1 MDNVEELFQRLHLK
15 TWLSQNGERYLDP
28 IRNTFIKITPE
39 ETVRQKTI
47 IYLQRGRH
55 IPYENIRVEEH
66 LSHYGSAKKGRC
78 DIVITYRLNGEDE
91 QALAVIECKKSDIPI
106 HAMQVIEQAT
116 RYASEVD
123 ARYIILI
130 NGISACFYH
139 RVKTGQYCEIE
150 KILSYKQMME
160 DKFENI
166 QRDKDFVR
174 LSYED
179 YFNLDYLHTMDDFY
193 DVVGEDTPTSFI
205 PFIMNFLDCLLDTT
219 HQLPMLPSRNLN
231 LKKDLGVQYRTY
243 NDASNGNF
251 GAGYYRTFL
260 VERKPEHTHFLCG
273 ASLMATG
280 KTYNDPK
287 YGNST
292 GKSVLSIF
300 INTGNIDETVVQ
312 INLNSCLTIL
322 DKLAT
327 LVHDGR
333 ITRKGG
339 KKQELLKYIADNN
352 PSLVKKNSIYL
363 GRMDFSD
370 YMFLTNEDVMETVS
384 NILEYAVYRNK
395 YKMSLKK

>member
-1 MDNVEELFQRLHLK
+1 MDNVELFFKRLHLK

-28 IRNTFIKITPE
+28 VRNTFIKITPE

-47 IYLQRGRH
+47 IYLQREMH

-66 LSHYGSAKKGRC
+66 LFHYGSAKKGRC
-78 DIVITYRLNGEDE
+78 DIVITYRPNGEVE
-91 QALAVIECKKSDIPI
+91 QVLAVIECKKSDVPI
-106 HAMQVIEQAT
+106 QAMQVIEQAS
-116 RYASEVD
+116 RYANEID
-123 ARYIILI
+123 AKYIILI
-130 NGISACFYH
+130 NGISVSFYH
-139 RVKTGQYCEIE
+139 RDKNGQYCEIE
-150 KILSYKQMME
+150 KILSYRQMME
-160 DKFENI
+160 DEFENI
-166 QRDKDFVR
+166 QREKNFVR
-174 LSYED
+174 LSCED
-179 YFNLDYLHTMDDFY
+179 YFNLDYLRSIDDFY

-205 PFIMNFLDCLLDTT
+205 PFIMNLHDCLLDMT
-219 HQLPMLPSRNLN
+219 HQLPMLQSGNLN
-231 LKKDLGVQYRTY
+231 LIKDLGVQYRTY

-260 VERKPEHTHFLCG
+260 VELKSEHIHFLCG

-312 INLNSCLTIL
+312 INLNSCLTISN
-322 DKLAT
+322 KVAT

-339 KKQELLKYIADNN
+339 RKQELLKYIVDNN
-352 PSLVKKNSIYL
+352 PSLVKKNLIYL
-363 GRMDFSD
+363 GEMDFSG
-370 YMFLTNEDVMETVS
+370 YLFLTNGDVAETVS